1 MRTMATVAGE
11 EFRAAFNLGNW
22 TDNGGNGLGLD
33 CWGPVLNLNR
43 DPRVRLI
50 RHLELIEFI

>member
-1 MRTMATVAGE
+1 MATVAGE